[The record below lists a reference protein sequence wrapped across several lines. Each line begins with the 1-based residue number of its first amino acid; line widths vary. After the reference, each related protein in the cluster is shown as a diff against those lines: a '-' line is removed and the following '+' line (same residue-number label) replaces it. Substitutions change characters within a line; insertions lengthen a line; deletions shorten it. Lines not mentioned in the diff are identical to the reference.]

1 VLLLVVL
8 GVGRAAIG
16 RRRVVPTVL
25 ETLAI
30 AAGAALAG
38 FAIGSLVT

>member
-1 VLLLVVL
+1 VIL

-16 RRRVVPTVL
+16 RRSVATTVL
-25 ETLAI
+25 ETLGI
-30 AAGAALAG
+30 AAGAAVAG